1 MSLTQ
6 KPLRRMLLLTL
17 LALALIAVVVIA
29 PTTAPAAASRSAS
42 VWGSGTLTD
51 AELTNLIGQ
60 MTLAEKSSMIRGA
73 SDTTCATA
81 NISPS
86 VQGCQGQ
93 AGTVPGVARLG
104 IPPLRLTDGPAGIR
118 LRCV

>member
-6 KPLRRMLLLTL
+6 KPLRRMLLLAL

-73 SDTTCATA
+73 SDTLSLIH
-81 NISPS
+81 ISEP
-86 VQGCQGQ
+86 
-93 AGTVPGVARLG
+93 TRPY
-104 IPPLRLTDGPAGIR
+104 
-118 LRCV
+118 

>member
-1 MSLTQ
+1 MTSSRKSL
-6 KPLRRMLLLTL
+6 RHILLLAV
-17 LALALIAVVVIA
+17 LALSLVAVIVIA
-29 PTTAPAAASRSAS
+29 PATAPAAASTGS

-51 AELTNLIGQ
+51 AELSNLISQ

-73 SDTTCATA
+73 SDTTCTTA

-118 LRCV
+118 LSGN

>member
-6 KPLRRMLLLTL
+6 KPLRRMLLLAL

-51 AELTNLIGQ
+51 AELTSIIEDIQDELPCYGYRRVTHELRRHGLIINH
-60 MTLAEKSSMIRGA
+60 KR
-73 SDTTCATA
+73 
-81 NISPS
+81 
-86 VQGCQGQ
+86 
-93 AGTVPGVARLG
+93 VARVMRHL
-104 IPPLRLTDGPAGIR
+104 A
-118 LRCV
+118 